1 MHSSPSERP
10 WLWAFH
16 RFGRTGVTR
25 RDRATR
31 HRSIELLENRTLLA
45 SNWTALANTAP
56 AAVGTM
62 MLLTNGDVMAQSYDN
77 PNGDGVSKVWYLLT
91 PNSTG
96 SYVNGTWSTIA
107 SMSTQRLYFGSNV
120 MQNGNVFVQGGEYS
134 GPQGDSNDNNTGEIY
149 NSVTNAWSSITT
161 FPQPYFGD
169 DPTMLLPNGNIL
181 TGYVGGPQTYIYN
194 ISTNTWTKTG
204 TKNNNDQSDEEN
216 WVKLPDN
223 SVLSYDVFYNTGKPT
238 GLAQR
243 YIPSTGK
250 WVNTGTVP
258 IALSNTSEYELGPND
273 LLPNGDV
280 IQIGGN
286 SNTAIFNPSTDTNSG
301 GGTWTAGPVI
311 PDGYVSDDAPGIVLP
326 NGQFIFTADRPD
338 YNAPTHVFDYNY
350 TNNTI
355 TDITPSTAKGDPA
368 SLVSQL
374 AASPSYTDRF
384 LMLPNGQALF
394 TVGDT
399 SQIYVYTG
407 TGPVVASSTPSIAGI
422 IPNSGNS
429 YTLLGSALNGASQGA
444 TYGDDAEMDTNYP
457 IISVATNIGTTY
469 YARTT
474 NWNNTGLGV
483 TNGSTVVN
491 FSLPA
496 AISSPPSVTAAALTA
511 RVGQPLTNVAVA
523 TFTDPN
529 GEYTSDYSAT
539 IAWGD
544 GTQTTGVITGP
555 NGSGVYTVSG
565 SHTYTQAG
573 AVTLSVTIVDNYASG
588 NLTVAASGI
597 SSSATAFTL
606 SAAGSTNFT
615 VTDPADV
622 IVAASLTDT
631 FMGTLPNSLTP
642 ASSTDPNSAGPFS
655 VTQTQNSNT
664 KGRSQSR

>member
-1 MHSSPSERP
+1 M
-10 WLWAFH
+10 
-16 RFGRTGVTR
+16 
-25 RDRATR
+25 
-31 HRSIELLENRTLLA
+31 
-45 SNWTALANTAP
+45 
-56 AAVGTM
+56 
-62 MLLTNGDVMAQSYDN
+62 
-77 PNGDGVSKVWYLLT
+77 SKIWYLLT
-91 PNSTG
+91 PDSNG

-149 NSVTNAWSSITT
+149 NSTTNSWSPIAT
-161 FPQPYFGD
+161 FPQSHYGD
-169 DPTMLLPNGNIL
+169 DPSILLPNGNIL
-181 TGYVGGPQTYIYN
+181 AGYLAGPQTYIYN

-258 IALSNTSEYELGPND
+258 LPLSNTAQFELGPNA
-273 LLPNGDV
+273 LLPNGEV
-280 IQIGGN
+280 FQVGGN
-286 SNTAIFNPSTDTNSG
+286 NNTALFNPSTDTNNG
-301 GGTWTAGPVI
+301 GGTWSAGPVI
-311 PDGYVSDDAPGIVLP
+311 PGGFVSDDAPGILLP

-350 TNNTI
+350 TTNTI
-355 TDITPSTAKGDPA
+355 TDITPSVSKNDPS

-374 AASPSYTDRF
+374 AAQPSFTDRM

-399 SQIYVYTG
+399 SQLYVYTG
-407 TGPVVASSTPSIAGI
+407 TGPVVSSSTPSIAGI
-422 IPNSGNS
+422 FSNSGNS

-474 NWNNTGLGV
+474 NWNATGVGAV
-483 TNGSTVVN
+483 NGSSVVS

-496 AISSPPSVTAAALTA
+496 AISAPPSVTASEQTA
-511 RVGQPLTNVAVA
+511 SVGQPLNNVAVA
-523 TFTDPN
+523 TFSDPN
-529 GEYTSDYSAT
+529 GENTGEYSAT

-544 GTQTTGVITGP
+544 GTKTTGVITGP
-555 NGSGVYTVSG
+555 NGSGLYTVSG

-573 AVTLSVTIVDNYASG
+573 SVTLAVTIVDNYASG
-588 NLTVAASGI
+588 NLTVAGSGV
-597 SSSATAFTL
+597 SSSPTTFTL
-606 SAAGSTNFT
+606 SGAGSTTFT
-615 VTDPADV
+615 V
-622 IVAASLTDT
+622 S
-631 FMGTLPNSLTP
+631 N
-642 ASSTDPNSAGPFS
+642 GPR
-655 VTQTQNSNT
+655 QM
-664 KGRSQSR
+664 